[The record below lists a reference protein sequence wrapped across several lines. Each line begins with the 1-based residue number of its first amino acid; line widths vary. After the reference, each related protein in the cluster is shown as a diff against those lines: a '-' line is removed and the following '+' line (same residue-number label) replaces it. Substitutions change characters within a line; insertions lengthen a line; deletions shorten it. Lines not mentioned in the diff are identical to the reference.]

1 MVSIRKGTRDG
12 EDTEEGPGMV
22 STTEGGTRGGDRG
35 STVSDRSRVGDDQV
49 KSSQGKSSQVKSSHR
64 RAPLE
69 RAASAAASLALSTVN
84 VTGVGVSWCVPA
96 ERRCAGSVRRTS
108 SRICHV
114 IRGGVPWR
122 VRRTSSRIYGRS
134 RNEQATVRAPAHT
147 KASSLG
153 RRVPLPWQE
162 GVPPWHEGV
171 PSWQEG
177 VPGRPSNTGPS
188 PIRRPIRTEDGEGP
202 RSRQSSCVRAAGGAR
217 ACGLASSHSVSSSV
231 SGRGGPSTAGF
242 QLRKWYDGWWRA
254 WCSA

>member
-1 MVSIRKGTRDG
+1 
-12 EDTEEGPGMV
+12 MV

-188 PIRRPIRTEDGEGP
+188 EREGLSWP
-202 RSRQSSCVRAAGGAR
+202 SCLSGGQSGQRMERAREAGKAR
-217 ACGLASSHSVSSSV
+217 ACARLVARAPAGSPAAIASRRRSLAAA
-231 SGRGGPSTAGF
+231 GRPPPASN
-242 QLRKWYDGWWRA
+242 
-254 WCSA
+254 